1 MSIIIPEFHF
11 FQVEGEFFLRDA
23 VEFYDSFLGKTPE
36 SLHPVDIDL
45 TGGKELFVVDF
56 DVAIPAEHEA
66 VVAFEFIGIDDTASA
81 NSFNGEVE
89 QGVCRDIVNYFDLNH
104 PRALQDT
111 ENRYFIVCPPA
122 SFSLSSSTEI
132 RLVHLNFST
141 EQRCPIRSSGHDR
154 FPDHRDRFEDRWIT
168 EAHLDS
174 DLACR
179 QLKLKEFYD
188 PQPVPSGYLNGID
201 PASREVMECVSTPF
215 TAEPPAT
222 DSIDL
227 GASTSTAETTVV
239 FPTCFC
245 QKTPG
250 SILSLYKEL
259 E

>member
-1 MSIIIPEFHF
+1 MSIVIPKFHF

-23 VEFYDSFLGKTPE
+23 VEFNDSFLGEAPK

-45 TGGKELFVVDF
+45 TGGKELFMVDF

-81 NSFNGEVE
+81 NSFHGEVE
-89 QGVCRDIVNYFDLNH
+89 QGVCRDIVDYLDLDH
-104 PRALQDT
+104 PLALQDT
-111 ENRYFIVCPPA
+111 ENRHFIVCSPA
-122 SFSLSSSTEI
+122 PFTLSSSPEI
-132 RLVHLNFST
+132 RFIHLNFST
-141 EQRCPIRSSGHDR
+141 EQRCPIRGSGHDR

-168 EAHLDS
+168 EPHLGS
-174 DLACR
+174 NLACR

-188 PQPVPSGYLNGID
+188 PQPVPGGYLNRID
-201 PASREVMECVSTPF
+201 PASREVMECVSTAL
-215 TAEPPAT
+215 TAKPPAT
-222 DSIDL
+222 NAIDL
-227 GASTSTAETTVV
+227 EASTSTAETTVV

>member
-1 MSIIIPEFHF
+1 MSIVIPKFHF

-23 VEFYDSFLGKTPE
+23 VEFYDSFLGKAPE
-36 SLHPVDIDL
+36 SLHPIDIDL
-45 TGGKELFVVDF
+45 TGGKELFMVDF

-81 NSFNGEVE
+81 NSFHGEVK
-89 QGVCRDIVNYFDLNH
+89 QGVCRDIVNYFDLDH
-104 PRALQDT
+104 PLALQDT
-111 ENRYFIVCPPA
+111 ENRDFIVCSSA
-122 SFSLSSSTEI
+122 SFALSSPPEI
-132 RLVHLNFST
+132 RFIHFNLST
-141 EQRCPIRSSGHDR
+141 EQRRPFRGTGNDSFS
-154 FPDHRDRFEDRWIT
+154 DHRDRFEDRWIT
-168 EAHLDS
+168 EPHLGS

-188 PQPVPSGYLNGID
+188 PQPVPGGYLNGID
-201 PASREVMECVSTPF
+201 PASREIMECVSTPF
-215 TAEPPAT
+215 TAKPSAN

-227 GASTSTAETTVV
+227 EASTSTAETTVV